1 MNPTPHV
8 SAMFPEDQAQALA
21 RLAALPPLDYDVIRK
36 DEAARL
42 RVRVDTLDREV
53 AARRTTVPPNGQAS
67 PGRVL
72 DWPEPE
78 PWPEPVAGATL
89 LIEIAD
95 LIRTYVCVP
104 AQVADTVALWMVMTW
119 LHADLEI
126 SPFLNITSATKRCG
140 KTLLM
145 DVIGALVHRPMPT
158 NNVTAAA
165 LFRII
170 ESRAPTLLL
179 DEADRTFAK
188 QDIPDLIA
196 TLNGSQRREAAYV
209 LRCVGDEHEPRQ
221 FGTWCP
227 KALAGI
233 GDLPDTVTDRSLVV
247 RLERRPPGHAVSQ
260 WRDRDRAAVT
270 DLQRRIARW
279 VHDHI
284 NAILQAR
291 NAVTFP
297 VGLHDRARD
306 GWEALLAIATVAGGD
321 WAGDTGRARQACE
334 HVNADVQEDAGV
346 REQLLADLRMIFEEA
361 GDPEALPTKQILN
374 ALHALDQRPWNEWR
388 RGKPLSDQGLAR
400 LLRPFKLTSRTRR
413 LAAGLAKGY
422 DREPFQPVWDAY
434 LPPYGGSLR
443 NTVTS
448 LKKKDL
454 SGFRSVTPD
463 VAVTERN
470 GEKPLQTGACY
481 GVTER
486 TPPMTEEQE
495 ERAAVME
502 FDGGLSREEA
512 ERAATTPHVTHNSGD
527 YEWYTPREYIDA
539 ARAVMGGIDLDPAS
553 SEAAN
558 AVVQAT
564 TFYTRDD
571 DGLAQPWHGRVWMN
585 PPYKQPLISEFCERL
600 AEHVSSGVVT
610 EAVVLVNN
618 ATETRWFTRL
628 QAVASAICFPTGRV
642 RFWHPQKAASAP
654 LQGQAVFYVG
664 DNVSGFRRV
673 FSDIGSIAECSPSA
687 A

>member
-1 MNPTPHV
+1 MPDDRDRVIETLADSEHALAREAAGLREVLHAAVEQVHALTVERDRLRARLRRALDAIRRQRAQAARHGGEGSMSATPHV
-8 SAMFPEDQAQALA
+8 SAMFPEDQDQALA
-21 RLAALPPLDYDVIRK
+21 RLAALPPLDYDVIRR

-42 RVRVDTLDREV
+42 GVRAETLDREV
-53 AARRTTVPPNGQAS
+53 TVRRTTAPPNGQAS

-89 LIEIAD
+89 LTEIAD
-95 LIRTYVCVP
+95 LLRTYVCMP
-104 AQVADTVALWMVMTW
+104 APVVDTVALWIVMTW

-196 TLNGSQRREAAYV
+196 TLNGSQRRESAYV

-247 RLERRPPGHAVSQ
+247 RLERRPPGHPLSQ
-260 WRDRDRAAVT
+260 WRDRDRAAVM

-279 VHDHI
+279 VHDHSP
-284 NAILQAR
+284 AILQAR

-306 GWEALLAIATVAGGD
+306 GWEALLAMATVAGGD

-334 HVNADVQEDAGV
+334 HVHADLEEDAGA
-346 REQLLADLRMIFEEA
+346 REQLLADLRAVFQDA
-361 GDPEALPTKQILN
+361 GDPEALPTKQILD
-374 ALHALDQRPWNEWR
+374 ALHAMEGRPWSEWW
-388 RGKPLSDQGLAR
+388 RGKPLSSRGVST
-400 LLRPFKLTSRTRR
+400 LLKPFKVRPVNIRLSDGTVLKGYR
-413 LAAGLAKGY
+413 LAHLA
-422 DREPFQPVWDAY
+422 PVWRTY
-434 LPPYGGSLR
+434 LPPEAPKGGILSATPLHPNVINELDGSL
-443 NTVTS
+443 S
-448 LKKKDL
+448 A
-454 SGFRSVTPD
+454 TPD
-463 VAVTERN
+463 QAVADRN
-470 GEKPLQTGACY
+470 GRNSLQKQACS
-481 GVTER
+481 GVADR
-486 TPPMTEEQE
+486 TPPMTGEEE
-495 ERAAVME
+495 ERAAILE

-512 ERAATTPHVTHNSGD
+512 ERRACAV
-527 YEWYTPREYIDA
+527 PRGEHHDGRFLSRP
-539 ARAVMGGIDLDPAS
+539 RAL
-553 SEAAN
+553 
-558 AVVQAT
+558 T
-564 TFYTRDD
+564 
-571 DGLAQPWHGRVWMN
+571 
-585 PPYKQPLISEFCERL
+585 
-600 AEHVSSGVVT
+600 VVT
-610 EAVVLVNN
+610 GSPGH
-618 ATETRWFTRL
+618 
-628 QAVASAICFPTGRV
+628 ASPR
-642 RFWHPQKAASAP
+642 
-654 LQGQAVFYVG
+654 
-664 DNVSGFRRV
+664 
-673 FSDIGSIAECSPSA
+673 
-687 A
+687 